1 MHSELVISSNVKELS
16 QVELYLNS
24 LFKEQK
30 FSRKVFCKMYIS
42 VTEAVSNAIIHG
54 NKQAQTK
61 KVQIKF
67 DCSDQ
72 SFDFYIT
79 DEGTGF
85 EYCSIPDPTLPSNIL
100 KESGRGIFL
109 MKQYTDNLEF
119 LDNGCTVKL
128 VFNKN
133 GN

>member
-1 MHSELVISSNVKELS
+1 MHSELVIYSNVKELC

-30 FSRKVFCKMYIS
+30 FSRKVFCKMYLS
-42 VTEAVSNAIIHG
+42 VTEAVTNAVVHG
-54 NKQAQTK
+54 NQQIQEK

-72 SFDFYIT
+72 SFDFYIS
-79 DEGTGF
+79 DEGSGF
-85 EYCSIPDPTLPSNIL
+85 EHHVVPDPTLPENLI

-109 MKQYTDNLEF
+109 MKQYTDSIEF
-119 LDNGCTVKL
+119 LNNGSTIKL

>member
-54 NKQAQTK
+54 NKQVQTK

-79 DEGTGF
+79 DEGNGF

-109 MKQYTDNLEF
+109 MKQYTDNIEF